1 MVFSSPK
8 CISCERNGA
17 KVTKFKKSSK
27 YSLHLPS
34 IFSLLSRTPFLSLM
48 DLAILEFLSRRT
60 PYGLPEHLVGLP
72 VNGISFMS
80 EICPRLHFGHF
91 HRVGCRFS
99 LLSLVPSRGYF
110 LPLLATTSRLGP
122 RTRAADEATAALN
135 SRHTISAVYSGST
148 GNKEDTLSAKSSSL
162 LSARLP
168 NFIQ

>member
-1 MVFSSPK
+1 
-8 CISCERNGA
+8 
-17 KVTKFKKSSK
+17 
-27 YSLHLPS
+27 
-34 IFSLLSRTPFLSLM
+34 
-48 DLAILEFLSRRT
+48 
-60 PYGLPEHLVGLP
+60 
-72 VNGISFMS
+72 MS

-148 GNKEDTLSAKSSSL
+148 GNKEDTLSAKRSYILVREAPQLYSAGPPR
-162 LSARLP
+162 SARLCRP
-168 NFIQ
+168 CRFFQMQVADKQVVISRQFCTTSDTNIQH